1 MDSDGTQILSK
12 FKVISLQYTE
22 LNFLTLLEQNN
33 TCLTADCVKVSSG
46 NLIGFNLIT
55 TCNLLMT
62 SAMLLNHSATLTKM
76 VEQRLY
82 MYTTCNLLM
91 TSEMF

>member
-12 FKVISLQYTE
+12 FKVSSLQYTE

-46 NLIGFNLIT
+46 NLIGFNLI
-55 TCNLLMT
+55 
-62 SAMLLNHSATLTKM
+62 LTDHM
-76 VEQRLY
+76 CSYICVQPV
-82 MYTTCNLLM
+82 T
-91 TSEMF
+91 F